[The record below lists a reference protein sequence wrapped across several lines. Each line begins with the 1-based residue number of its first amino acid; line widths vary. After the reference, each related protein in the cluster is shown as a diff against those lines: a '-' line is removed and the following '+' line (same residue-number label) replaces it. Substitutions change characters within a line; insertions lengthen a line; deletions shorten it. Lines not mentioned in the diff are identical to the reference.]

1 MENQNK
7 STHWADITADKIIA
21 IKGDKPSYTCASGI
35 TPSGTVHIG
44 NFREIISTY
53 LVVQA
58 LRERGKKV
66 RFIYSWDDYD
76 VFRKVP
82 KNMNNPE
89 LLEKYLRYPITE
101 VPDTSASHEESYA
114 RKNEIDVEVVLP
126 RVGITPEYIYQASR
140 YRSSYYA
147 EDIKKALEKK
157 SEIMAVLNEY
167 RTTPLTDDWWPI
179 SVFSSFTNKDDTTV
193 LSWDGEYGI
202 TYKDNITGQTET
214 LDLRTAKGVKL
225 SWRVDWPMR
234 WVKEGVDF
242 EPAGKDHHSEGGSFD
257 TSKKIVKIFGGEAPV
272 SFQYDFISIKG
283 HGGKISSS
291 SGDVISLEDVLEIY
305 TPEVCRYLFASTR
318 VNAEFSISFDTDVF
332 KIYEDYDNTERIYF
346 CVTEAN
352 EKKKEKESRI
362 YELSQIKEVPKTIS
376 YQIPFRHLTNL
387 LLINSLDVEKT
398 ISSLSDVKDDQIDR
412 LREKAIC
419 AKNWIE
425 KYADDEF
432 KWTLS
437 DGNIDNYNFNE
448 NEKSALRSL
457 SRMCENEL
465 DVKSEKDIS
474 TRIYDI
480 AHENSIEPQDLFKCA
495 YLTLINRE
503 KGPRLAG
510 FLKSIG
516 KEKTVKILSQ
526 V

>member
-1 MENQNK
+1 M
-7 STHWADITADKIIA
+7 
-21 IKGDKPSYTCASGI
+21 
-35 TPSGTVHIG
+35 
-44 NFREIISTY
+44 
-53 LVVQA
+53 
-58 LRERGKKV
+58 
-66 RFIYSWDDYD
+66 
-76 VFRKVP
+76 
-82 KNMNNPE
+82 
-89 LLEKYLRYPITE
+89 
-101 VPDTSASHEESYA
+101 
-114 RKNEIDVEVVLP
+114 
-126 RVGITPEYIYQASR
+126 
-140 YRSSYYA
+140 
-147 EDIKKALEKK
+147 
-157 SEIMAVLNEY
+157 LNEY
-167 RTTPLTDDWWPI
+167 RTTPLSDDWWPI

-202 TYKDNITGQTET
+202 TYKDNITNQIET
-214 LDLRTAKGVKL
+214 VDLRTAKGVKL

-283 HGGKISSS
+283 RGGKISSS
-291 SGDVISLEDVLEIY
+291 SGEVISLDDVLEIY
-305 TPEVCRYLFASTR
+305 TPEVCRYMFASTR

-332 KIYEDYDNTERIYF
+332 KIYEDYDNTERVYF
-346 CVTEAN
+346 GITPAN

-362 YELSQIKEVPKTIS
+362 YELSQVNEIPACIS

-398 ISSLSDVKDDQIDR
+398 IASLNDVNPSQTDR
-412 LREKAIC
+412 LRKKAIC

-432 KWTLS
+432 KWSLS
-437 DGNIDNYNFNE
+437 TSSSPLPELAE
-448 NEKSALRSL
+448 NEKAAIRDVCLI
-457 SRMCENEL
+457 CKNEL
-465 DVKSEKDIS
+465 ETKDEKEIS
-474 TRIYDI
+474 TMIYDI
-480 AHENSIEPQDLFKCA
+480 ASKHSLEPSALFKCV

-516 KEKTVKILSQ
+516 KEKTVEILSR

>member
-1 MENQNK
+1 MENLKK
-7 STHWADITADKIIA
+7 STHWADITAEKIIA
-21 IKGDKPSYTCASGI
+21 IKGDKESYTCASGI

-53 LVVQA
+53 LVVQS
-58 LRERGKKV
+58 LREKGKKV

-82 KNMNNPE
+82 KNMNNPT
-89 LLEKYLRYPITE
+89 LLEQYLRCPITM
-101 VPDTSASHEESYA
+101 VPDTSSSKEESYA
-114 RKNEIDVEVVLP
+114 RKNEKDVEKILP
-126 RVGITPEYIYQASR
+126 KIGIFPEYIYQAKR
-140 YRSSYYA
+140 YSSSYYA

-157 SEIMAVLNEY
+157 EEIKAVLNEY
-167 RTTPLTDDWWPI
+167 RTNPLSDDWWPI

-202 TYKDNITGQTET
+202 TYKDNITHQTET
-214 LDLRTAKGVKL
+214 VDLRNAKGVKL

-234 WVKEGVDF
+234 WVKENVDF

-257 TSKKIVKIFGGEAPV
+257 TSKKIVKIFGGVAPV

-283 HGGKISSS
+283 RGGKISSS
-291 SGDVISLEDVLEIY
+291 SGEVISLDDVLEIY

-346 CVTEAN
+346 GLTEAN
-352 EKKKEKESRI
+352 EKKKEKETRI
-362 YELSQIKEVPKTIS
+362 YELSQISDVPKTVS

-398 ISSLSDVKDDQIDR
+398 ISALCDVKDDQKDR
-412 LREKAIC
+412 LRAKANC

-432 KWTLS
+432 KWSLS
-437 DGNIDNYNFNE
+437 TPSSPLPDLTD
-448 NEKSALRSL
+448 NEKKALKDL
-457 SRMCENEL
+457 LKMCKEEL
-465 DVKSEKDIS
+465 ERKSEKEIS

-480 AHENSIEPQDLFKCA
+480 AADNSLQPQDLFRCA
-495 YLTLINRE
+495 YLALINRE

-516 KEKTVKILSQ
+516 KEKTVEILSR